1 MFTKE
6 QIINKLEAYV
16 NSKIDEMSIGN
27 SLVMVFRPVIHRA
40 TKKVMCKVD
49 KLLDLMADENGMID
63 IETILTEMAN
73 NLVTAS
79 TKSYPE
85 LFNGVTVGN
94 GKFAI
99 DIPFIDKQIVFTK
112 EDVEDLK
119 SYLLR

>member
-40 TKKVMCKVD
+40 TKKVMCKVE

>member
-6 QIINKLEAYV
+6 QIINKLEAYI

-40 TKKVMCKVD
+40 TKKVMCKID
-49 KLLDLMADENGMID
+49 KMLDFVADENGMID
-63 IETILTEMAN
+63 VETRLTEMAN

-85 LFNGVTVGN
+85 VFNGITVGN

-99 DIPFIDKQIVFTK
+99 DIPFIDKELVFTK
-112 EDVEDLK
+112 EDIEDLK
-119 SYLLR
+119 ADLLR